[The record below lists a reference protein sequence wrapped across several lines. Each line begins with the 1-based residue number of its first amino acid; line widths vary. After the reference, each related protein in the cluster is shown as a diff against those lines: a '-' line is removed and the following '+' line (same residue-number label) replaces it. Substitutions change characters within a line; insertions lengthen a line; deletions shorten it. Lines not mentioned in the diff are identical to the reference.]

1 MTEPIP
7 LFEIPWDETD
17 ISNAVKSIS
26 RGSYW
31 AKGPFVDEFEE
42 GLESYFGIEYAVSM
56 NSGTTALVAA
66 LEACGIGP
74 GDEVI
79 VPSFTF
85 IATANVVKL
94 VGAEPVFADIESET
108 FGLDPQAVESKLTD
122 KTAAIIPVH
131 VYGAPCRIHELS
143 EIAEDNDLWLIEDA
157 AEAFGATAD
166 GLLTGTV
173 GDIAALSF
181 CQNKI
186 LPTGEG
192 GAVITDDP
200 VLAKNGSQFSNH
212 GRVDGAYF
220 GSVDSGEYERVG
232 SNYRMSDMVAAVGA
246 AQLSKVDDLIDS
258 RRAVAARYREGLAD
272 VAEVTSHE
280 PFYNHDHVYQLYT
293 VRFDSEAV
301 RSYVINALRDAD
313 ISCKIYWDPP
323 LHQNDVFGADHP
335 SLPRTEEISSQ
346 VLSLPMYP
354 TLPLR
359 DVDRVVET
367 ITEAVGERD
376 ADAN

>member
-17 ISNAVKSIS
+17 ISNAVESLS

-31 AKGPFVDEFEE
+31 AKGPFVDEFEA
-42 GLESYFGIEYAVSM
+42 GLESYFGIDHAVST

-66 LEACGIGP
+66 LEACDIGP

-85 IATANVVKL
+85 IATANAVKL
-94 VGAEPVFADIESET
+94 VGAEPVFADIELDT
-108 FGLDPQAVESKLTD
+108 FGLDPQSVSSKITD
-122 KTAAIIPVH
+122 DTAAVLPVH
-131 VYGAPCRIHELS
+131 VYGTPCRIHELQRL
-143 EIAEDNDLWLIEDA
+143 ATANDLWLIEDT

-166 GLLTGTV
+166 EDLAGTV

-200 VLAKNGSQFSNH
+200 TLAAAASQFCNH
-212 GRVDGAYF
+212 GRVEGDYF
-220 GSVDSGEYERVG
+220 GSVDSGTYETVG

-246 AQLSKVDDLIDS
+246 AQLSKVDDLIES
-258 RRAVAARYREGLAD
+258 RRAVAERYHEGFATVEGIETHQP
-272 VAEVTSHE
+272 VAG
-280 PFYNHDHVYQLYT
+280 NDHVYQLYS
-293 VRFDSEAV
+293 VLFESESV
-301 RSYVINALRDAD
+301 RSRVVEALTDEE
-313 ISCKIYWDPP
+313 ISCKVYWDPP
-323 LHQNDVFGADHP
+323 VHETEVYAADGDDH
-335 SLPRTEEISSQ
+335 LPQTMSVSSR

-354 TLPLR
+354 TLQLTA
-359 DVDRVVET
+359 VDRIVNTVR
-367 ITEAVGERD
+367 EAVTD
-376 ADAN
+376 TAN